1 MDRLGGIF
9 RVRFPWFFQRAAS
22 GAKTVEL
29 EGNTVGDCLKGLVV
43 RFPALETELFDKQGK
58 LSPFIGIY
66 LDGRSVRSAGL
77 DTPVADGDELSIL
90 LLVDGG

>member
-1 MDRLGGIF
+1 MGIKISI
-9 RVRFPWFFQRAAS
+9 PWFFQRATG

-29 EGNTVGDCLKGLVV
+29 EGNTVGDCLKGLVA

-58 LSPFIGIY
+58 LSPFIDLY

-77 DTPVADGDELSIL
+77 DKPVADGDGLSIL

>member
-1 MDRLGGIF
+1 MGIKISI
-9 RVRFPWFFQRAAS
+9 PWFFQRATG
-22 GAKTVEL
+22 GAETVEL

-58 LSPFIGIY
+58 LSPFIDIY

-77 DTPVADGDELSIL
+77 DTPVANGDGLSIL

>member
-1 MDRLGGIF
+1 MGIKISI
-9 RVRFPWFFQRAAS
+9 PWFFQRATG

-43 RFPALETELFDKQGK
+43 RFPALETELFDKRGK
-58 LSPFIGIY
+58 LSPFIDIY

-77 DTPVADGDELSIL
+77 DRPVADGDGLSIL

>member
-1 MDRLGGIF
+1 MGIKISI
-9 RVRFPWFFQRAAS
+9 PWFFQRATG

-58 LSPFIGIY
+58 LSPFIDIY

-77 DTPVADGDELSIL
+77 DTPVANGDGLSIL